1 MEREPIIAIGLL
13 TNTHMRMLGDSLKHV
28 FPVAD
33 DNAFDDLL
41 KALDEMDRGQH

>member
-1 MEREPIIAIGLL
+1 MDREPIVAIGLL
-13 TNTHMRMLGDSLKHV
+13 TNTHVRMLGDSLKQV

-41 KALDEMDRGQH
+41 KALDEIAREQH